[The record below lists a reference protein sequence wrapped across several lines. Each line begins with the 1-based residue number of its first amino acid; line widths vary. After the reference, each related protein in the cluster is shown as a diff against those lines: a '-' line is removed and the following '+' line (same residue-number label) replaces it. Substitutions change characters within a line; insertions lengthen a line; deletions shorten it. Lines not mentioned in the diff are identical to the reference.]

1 MQHHH
6 LCRNIVILKIICKN
20 LTLIKKINPVI
31 DKLNKYLSLQI
42 FAAILLGALV
52 GVYFPGFAVRLQW
65 VARSFVSVIEP
76 FVPPVI
82 FLSIVSVFGSLE
94 NLKLAGRITAKAIIY
109 FAVVSTLAIV
119 FGICSALIIRPGR
132 IDRSLV
138 ESMPSAR
145 LISADYGGWLKVVM
159 QNSMLLLFVLAVAIG
174 IFINRLSNRDQVVK
188 VFEQMKSILLS
199 LLRFIFLLAP
209 IVAFCGIAYTVGRF
223 GLDRL
228 VPIGKML
235 AGTYITMF
243 LFVAIVLGSFLAGLK
258 VNFFTFLGSI
268 KNELLYALGTS
279 SSSSVIPLLLE
290 KLEKLGLK
298 RPVVMLV
305 TATGNS
311 LNLNG
316 TSIYLGMAVMFL
328 AQLYNVSFSFAEI
341 CGMVVVIL
349 LTSKGASG
357 IPGTGFLA
365 LVTTVGSIHK
375 IPVEGLA
382 ILLSIDR
389 FMSEARAITNTI
401 GHAVAALVISR
412 SES

>member
-1 MQHHH
+1 M
-6 LCRNIVILKIICKN
+6 
-20 LTLIKKINPVI
+20 TLIDKTDPII
-31 DKLNKYLSLQI
+31 EKLNKSLSLQI
-42 FAAILLGALV
+42 FIAIILGTLV
-52 GVYFPGFAVRLQW
+52 GVYLPDFAIKLQW
-65 VARSFVSVIEP
+65 VGRLFVSVIEP
-76 FVPPVI
+76 LVPPVI

-94 NLKLAGRITAKAIIY
+94 NLKVAGRITGKAIIY

-138 ESMPSAR
+138 ESISPAR
-145 LISADYGGWLKVVM
+145 LISTNYEGWLKTVM
-159 QNSMLLLFVLAVAIG
+159 QNSMFLLFILAVVVGMI
-174 IFINRLSNRDQVVK
+174 INRLAKRDQVVN
-188 VFEQMKSILLS
+188 VFEQLKSIVLR
-199 LLRFIFLLAP
+199 LLRYVFILAP
-209 IVAFCGIAYTVGRF
+209 MVTFSGIAYTVGRF
-223 GLDRL
+223 GLDTL

-243 LFVAIVLGSFLAGLK
+243 LFVVILFGSVLAALK
-258 VNFFTFLGSI
+258 VNLFTYLGSI

-290 KLEKLGLK
+290 KLEKVGLK
-298 RPVVMLV
+298 RPVVSLV
-305 TATGNS
+305 TVTGNS

-316 TSIYLGMAVMFL
+316 TCIYLAMAVIFL
-328 AQLYNVSFSFAEI
+328 AQLYNVSFSFAELSGI
-341 CGMVVVIL
+341 VVIIL

-365 LVTTVGSIHK
+365 LVTTVSSIHK
-375 IPVEGLA
+375 IPIEGLA
-382 ILLSIDR
+382 VLLSIDR

-401 GHAVAALVISR
+401 GHAVAALIISR